1 MGRNPRPVLV
11 LGVVCALLI
20 VLFTLTLVRTGHP
33 QRPEPAPDASAA
45 AVEVQPGAEEGTFTL
60 WCPDLGKADAFLL
73 QGEAG
78 AVLLD
83 AGEDPEPVLNLLREH
98 NVTKLDAL
106 VLSHFDKDHIG
117 GAAAVLEQVEV
128 QTLYRTAYVED
139 SEPYAALMRTLS
151 VCGTEVVTVTD
162 TLTVTAAGAELTLYP
177 PLSSSYGKDE
187 DNNASLLTAV
197 DAGGSSLLFAGDAMK
212 PRIREFLE
220 EQFDGTAYQF
230 LKVPHHGGE
239 TKPTALLL
247 EAFTPRYALITASA
261 AQPESDKLLERLE
274 EAGVEV
280 LCTRMGAVTLRCQD
294 GRIERL
300 S

>member
-1 MGRNPRPVLV
+1 MGRNPRPVVV

-20 VLFTLTLVRTGHP
+20 VLFTLTLVRTGLP
-33 QRPEPAPDASAA
+33 ERPEPAPDASAA
-45 AVEVQPGAEEGTFTL
+45 AVEVQPKPGADVFTL
-60 WCPDLGKADAFLL
+60 YCPDLGKADAFLL
-73 QGEAG
+73 QSEAG

-128 QTLYRTAYVED
+128 QTLYRTDYVED
-139 SEPYAALMRTLS
+139 SEPYAALMAALEDS
-151 VCGTEVVTVTD
+151 GTEAVTVTD

-177 PLSSSYGKDE
+177 PLSDSYGKDE

-197 DAGGSSLLFAGDAMK
+197 DAGGSTLLFAGDALK
-212 PRIREFLE
+212 PRVREFLE
-220 EQFDGTAYQF
+220 EQYDGTQYQF
-230 LKVPHHGGE
+230 LKIPHHGGE

-274 EAGVEV
+274 DAGVEV
-280 LCTRMGAVTLRCQD
+280 LRTRMGAVTLRCQD
-294 GRIERL
+294 GTIERV